1 MREIIVDNF
10 AGGGGASFGIKMA
23 IGRDVDIAIN
33 HDPAAIAMY
42 ITNHPNTKV
51 FCENIWE
58 VDPVKATQGQ
68 PVALAWFSPDCTHF
82 SKAKGAKPVDKNIR
96 GLAWV
101 VLRWAAKVRP
111 RVIMLENVEEFQ
123 TWGPVRKGRP
133 IKSKKGQTFNLWK
146 SQLESLG
153 YKVEHR
159 ELIACDYGAPTSRK
173 RFFLVA
179 RCDGNPIRWPE
190 PTHADPDSMM
200 VRCGLLKP
208 WRTAAEIIDW
218 SLPCPSIFE
227 RKKPLAENT
236 LRRIA
241 KGIQK
246 FIIDNPSPYI
256 VNMAHG
262 GKFESLGRRAFVA
275 PFLTQYHGEKSGRE
289 VRGQVL
295 TEPLMTVDSNPRY
308 ALVSAFVSKFYKT
321 GIGQSLKEPLHTI
334 TTSPGHFAEVRAFL
348 MTYYGNGDDIGQ
360 RLTEPL
366 RTITS
371 KDRFGI
377 ITVAGH
383 DYQIVD
389 IGMRMLAP
397 RELFR
402 AQGFPD
408 EYIIDH
414 DYTGKRYPKS
424 AQVARCGNAVPPP
437 FSEALVRENLPEI
450 CRKEKVG

>member
-1 MREIIVDNF
+1 
-10 AGGGGASFGIKMA
+10 
-23 IGRDVDIAIN
+23 
-33 HDPAAIAMY
+33 
-42 ITNHPNTKV
+42 
-51 FCENIWE
+51 
-58 VDPVKATQGQ
+58 
-68 PVALAWFSPDCTHF
+68 
-82 SKAKGAKPVDKNIR
+82 
-96 GLAWV
+96 
-101 VLRWAAKVRP
+101 
-111 RVIMLENVEEFQ
+111 
-123 TWGPVRKGRP
+123 
-133 IKSKKGQTFNLWK
+133 
-146 SQLESLG
+146 
-153 YKVEHR
+153 
-159 ELIACDYGAPTSRK
+159 
-173 RFFLVA
+173 
-179 RCDGNPIRWPE
+179 
-190 PTHADPDSMM
+190 M
-200 VRCGLLKP
+200 VRCGLLKL

-437 FSEALVRENLPEI
+437 FAKALVKANLPEM
-450 CRKEKVG
+450 CQQERVS

>member
-1 MREIIVDNF
+1 MKEIIVDNF

-200 VRCGLLKP
+200 VRCGLLKL

-437 FSEALVRENLPEI
+437 FAKALVKANLPEM
-450 CRKEKVG
+450 CQQERVS

>member
-1 MREIIVDNF
+1 MKEIIVDNF